1 MAIQAPGHVNDMLF
15 VLVGEKLIEANE
27 DLAHGSHK
35 PFRQMGRE
43 LRELSELTEE
53 SIVRARNALPPRV
66 GDDYARAMSP
76 FVGEDGHLKQ
86 FAGQLDVIAD
96 GRIKTSYQAMEAKW
110 QILAEVIRLMMELL
124 AVFALSV
131 FSAGA
136 AAGRAAVAR
145 ARSRV
150 VVLTVMDRLF
160 KSMHALPVLSEAF
173 EEAFQSFAVR
183 LGMIAFTSG
192 EFSPKG
198 FDWTQIAQDAATGA
212 FMGAFFPV
220 IAKGSQGTFA
230 GIRSGLGRGGVAKD
244 VGGDVSSKV
253 GAAVDRVGVNRVP
266 GGKGGAGDVV
276 VAGRGYQR
284 PGVVSGFLAEG
295 GSESLAEVL
304 SGGLFHGNWSSSAA
318 TFFGAGISGQ
328 VTQKLHSGAV
338 ASGTWIN
345 TTFSVQSPPGADG
358 VADPGPAATVSSSVP
373 RSTVSTVGGV
383 PDTRTEQAGST
394 VGAGDAGVVQA
405 PTVGAASVPA
415 PATGLDSPAP
425 SLPVQTTVSDLTISH
440 GGRGGQDLAAA
451 VGTVGE
457 QARTV
462 EAATAA
468 PSTPSRIAFAD
479 PVDQGV
485 AVPADVVA
493 DRSAAVS
500 AQAPGQ
506 VVGQV
511 PDVAG
516 TANQPSVFPGRGL
529 VEGQFSAA
537 AVPRSDAVVPGFTA
551 AVPDSVSGPVWAVSG
566 DPVSGGGGVETGV
579 KAGAQQSV
587 GPAWRVSESV
597 GAVPFQG
604 VAAPPAV
611 TSQTVTPA
619 AMPGRSVYQ
628 ADGASGQSADQ
639 ASASGRTASQPSAS
653 PGRIS
658 TVSGGT
664 TTHDAHDAHD
674 AHEPHDEQDAQEE
687 ARRPGRFG
695 TVSASSAGDGPMD
708 TAVQGRNGV
717 DAVWSTDSASAP
729 AGAVGESVVSGVTGG
744 LGVGAEQVLLG
755 LGQAD
760 SDRWIPY
767 GRVRSGVK
775 VRYLLDRLG
784 VGPGDGSVADLLGV
798 GVGEV
803 EGYRRGVRVPS
814 AGVGV
819 RIDVVWGLLREGRT
833 GVTSADVDDVVEAG
847 GAVSGPGA
855 GVGVSGRVGGMS
867 EVAPAV
873 DYLAE
878 GLDADEL
885 RFVSEPL
892 ASDSAGESVV
902 EPVGSD
908 EVVSGLDADEWAG
921 VWSALASD
929 SDSESV
935 VEPVTWD
942 EVGADLGLDPD
953 ELEFVSEA
961 VGEDPDVESGVEL
974 SGGEVAGGLEEALS
988 SGDASVV
995 GASFVDEGGS
1005 GGGFLAG
1012 GGRGRAD
1019 ADVVAARGAKRRR
1032 LDGGGRPVVEVAA
1045 AGQAGGGVAAGA
1057 GAAQD
1062 GGPARSLL
1070 QLKLERV
1077 RDALGSVDGVDPVE
1091 RLAGVVQIPA
1101 DRVRG
1106 MVGGSVEQTS
1116 VTGEHRERIDAAFG
1130 LLNEGAALTAE
1141 AVDERVR
1148 ARWTPLQ
1155 ATMVYLMEQAGV
1167 PGRTAEGVRLSDLL
1181 QGRRAAVYEFRWGTI
1196 TPTMKVGDRI
1206 NALKRLFEAGEDG
1219 LTPARVD
1226 AEVTRY
1232 RDEQEVDFAGKLA
1245 YLRGKLGGTRALVG
1259 AIKASDATL
1268 NISDKSVP
1276 SYVDPDYDAN
1286 PPMDVSE
1293 RVDELY
1299 ALYRELDD
1307 VAEMAGLPTGG
1318 TLSPVQVKTGCL
1330 RESLGEGELPR
1341 LLKVS
1346 PQEVSSILSGRVKT
1360 PDTKVIECV
1369 DAAYGLLEEGVA
1381 VTTEAVDER
1390 VRARWTPIQKTMVS
1404 LLDGVGG
1411 ARPLSDLLGVDISSV
1426 RYMRA
1431 GFQQPHKKIGDR
1443 IRALERLLS
1452 ARAGGPLPTRADV
1465 DAAVAA
1471 APAYD
1476 LTARVRYLSQ
1486 VTGNINAVVRELNV
1500 GRAVGEPKVAWST
1513 LKSYLQ
1519 GGNVDPNAEFAD
1531 RIDRAC
1537 HDFWRLGFRPVD
1549 AELAGVLRGEVA
1561 AAMAARSV
1569 SGFVGGG
1576 DGTLARL
1583 AGGGRLAGE
1592 RTQVGYAW
1600 RWFRDGAGQEVVRLT
1615 RRVYVAGAVVE
1626 RVEAMRGRVSG
1637 VLEGLNGQ
1645 GHRLPEGAG
1654 AASGSRL
1661 ELGVEFVGSPE
1672 EADTVVE
1679 LREGLPGGETG
1690 TMRQD
1695 VWFTGVDATAY
1706 AHELVHGFGVRDDVA
1721 DPQVLLTPGGRGEQ
1735 ATAQGA
1741 SSLMDTHVHGAG
1753 QSFVLTSDHLRQIAE
1768 GLAPYFHAGAGAG
1781 GSRGQVVRG
1790 AVGERPGYGGG
1801 MRDVAPAVDY
1811 RTQGTD
1817 ADREHAEAVA
1827 DREESSSS
1835 DGAEGVREGETAAV
1849 AQPRA
1854 AAGSVVGNRTVHE
1867 MVHER
1872 DRDFLVL
1879 VEDERLWRFDEA
1891 PPEEVF
1897 QNGVRAADP
1906 DSATPLW
1913 FWAMTTTEPAQFVA
1927 TTRNFDLWFRNKRYR
1942 YEIHSSRNSERSGIN
1957 LDLTILK
1964 QKASSHH
1971 HLPST
1976 WRNTYDESEITFTG
1990 AIDPQAFMSVYDSRE
2005 NRTGTWNPDTREVDW
2020 RPGQLQSRDNP
2031 DRRVEPGAAD
2041 GQPGQVP
2048 VVVDA
2053 APTAQD
2059 PGALDD
2065 VGADV
2070 SGLSSGELD
2079 GLDSLFG
2086 PDEAG
2091 ADVSGLSSGELDGL
2105 DSLFGPDEAGA
2116 DVSGLS
2122 SGELDGLDS
2131 LFGPDEAGADVSG
2144 LSSGELDGLD
2154 SLFGPDEAGAD
2165 VSDLSSLELDGLDGL
2180 IGLEGVNLEVSDLSS
2195 GESWLSS
2202 TEVDSMWDGYSESG
2216 EGEIPSSDDVR
2227 QVSGL
2232 EPGPGEDLGASD
2244 SSLSDESDAGEREG
2258 TDSALRDGRAL
2269 PGFGRGRM
2277 PVGDSVVDPAS
2288 GTSRWNGSDDGA
2300 DADVSDLSSDESD
2313 FWSDEESP
2321 SGDPYEADQPDTAL
2335 HGRTI
2340 ATGRGQSPVHAGESG
2355 AESDA
2360 SRAPSAEHVSPT
2372 LGSAVASSDTASD
2385 GPAGPGE
2392 ADERSSGQPEGQ
2404 GHAAT
2409 EGNED
2414 GAEAALEA
2422 GKQRNTSA
2430 RIESELDTHRPT
2442 RIDRSMA
2449 PPFPQEGPVPFSDG
2463 SRLLEYLTAGYGSGR
2478 TEGRS
2483 YGFSQV
2489 TLRGAD
2495 RVVREVGDRLG
2506 AARGGTGATP
2516 GLEEALEDLRRAL
2529 GATPQVFHGDGYES
2543 PAFGHGLGHVLRVT
2557 TRPYGA
2563 WERFADTQGEPTV
2576 LQVEQASRV
2585 TTGATKGV
2593 SSGTQLS
2600 VGVSLWPGA
2609 AALSGRVGAS
2619 AGVTRAQQYA
2629 MRDRSTTRLEQ
2640 YSTDGSHLH
2649 LDDVWYEVS
2658 VSGPPRPESAAGG
2671 RNRSVADGDTFGFAV
2686 RHGLTVRLPDS
2697 FTTPGEPGRVP
2708 SRIELGPQSD
2718 YRLVHTEGYGPVKR
2732 LRELV
2737 LEQLAAN
2744 GAPDKAAR
2752 EQIAAFFSS
2761 ENFHRLADRLAR
2773 GPVATGLLSADDGS
2787 PLGTIIVER
2796 VVPGEALLLT
2806 ESSAVEF
2813 RNTIQHTVTNE
2824 RVASRTSSRD
2834 FGVGVGRYFEVDSPA
2849 WGPIVAGI
2857 GGGLS
2862 RSTTEDTVFG
2872 GSGSR
2877 KTMGRVK
2884 EKPTALFW
2892 VSKTVTVRWTGAP
2905 EPLSVET
2912 WSLDRMTHTE
2922 ARRLAGWDDG
2932 TTLRARNENAP
2943 FAPLYLTPDRPAMLG
2958 MSRAESFTYADGD
2971 LTRGPDGRHGLLDT
2985 FTDAVL
2991 QAAAVRHPGLFVLLG
3006 ESGTPSSPAWR
3017 DAQHY
3022 NLALQNTL
3030 TVMNVLSHHSVAG
3043 SLEALTRTGITID
3056 LTARPS
3062 GLHRPHLSLHI
3073 SGELTGRRYEGTQND
3088 FTVRAAAPGT
3098 IRLDGSHGATRAI
3111 GAGIDASARGAFTK
3125 TSRHA
3130 VTVSAGPRWERA
3142 EGRGGDHGST
3152 VSYEDLAA
3160 GSKSS
3165 HLFGYDL
3172 ELTARIDGFSR
3183 YRSGARAVSLGV
3195 LGMPAFLRDEGDAAL
3210 VSIRGRVLLSVPDE
3224 HTPATDPHADGAGSP
3239 APVVEPLDTAEARAL
3254 VTGEPPAADN
3264 LSTAS
3269 ESRGQSVS
3277 GNEGLWQDVF
3287 GSHPYQTLSVGA
3299 HPELNRAAEELMAEL
3314 SSDSWRFART
3324 GALPHDALM
3333 RQFQPQFLTAGFDQ
3347 ASASAGSRLL
3357 LRTQGGLRGQD
3368 ATVVHRVRVV
3378 DPVVVSKPVTIAT
3391 EQSISMDLQ
3400 AGGAAGT
3407 TRSSAWSL
3415 GVTGASTLTRDNGT
3429 VLSTAYG
3436 LSYSR
3441 GSSLTTATAVTRTVT
3456 FEVGQG
3462 DGGHHVLIA
3471 GGTRRELAGSLRPA
3485 GALGS
3490 LLGPWRQNGF
3500 AGRRLT
3506 VAQDW
3511 LGHVPEKAAH
3521 ELGLIQDGL
3530 GQVPR
3535 FTAKPWTLPKWLH
3548 DHPFGSFAANALDT
3562 GNVLTAFTRELRSQG
3577 VTLDQ
3582 TGLER
3587 LRDLVSPRALRA
3599 LREHMTSTGAATRTR
3614 VSHRS
3619 LAGIRIGSDLVSL
3632 RVELIAGPSK
3642 LDRLDHGLAVW
3653 DTRVATVSET
3663 AQTSAETSRT
3673 AGWGSTQ
3680 SVGTID
3686 SAVIPRPGDLTAL
3699 RAGLSGSIGTGDQ
3712 LSSSR
3717 SRTRQRV
3724 EVFIASEPHAE
3735 YLTAYELRLT
3745 LDRGDG
3751 RPLTSQGSIGLL
3763 REQMP
3768 LSLTVPDARSAAEGD
3783 PLGTPTLDTPPRS
3796 VRLRA
3801 PGDVSA
3807 QDIDAWRSVTR
3818 PDGTRAP
3825 FEPPAQG
3832 FQVRR
3837 ISGLE
3842 NLRQAGELAIAVA
3855 YGTRVDAAPDRARE
3869 LTGRALSAALDKAR
3883 DSALTRPGT
3892 AAGLALDEAISD
3904 ASLAPCFPESGTR
3917 DGYRVLGLNDHTSVN
3932 WAQGQ
3937 YRLYS
3942 QPDFSRAT
3950 LLTVFPDS
3958 AMITGEGDATGA
3970 GTALSHTSSRGVS
3983 ATVQAVLS
3991 AGQAGSA
3998 VPALSLGTA
4007 SGEDEARAVS
4017 AAQSAATSTERGG
4030 RHFLFAVPTAWLGI
4044 AEVRRWLAFG
4054 RVRPLPQGAHADTVL
4069 EVLVSEDV
4077 ARDLGLV
4084 DERNLPPV
4092 VQDAWTQVTRA
4103 GDAWAAADSVYWQ
4116 TRRGMA
4122 ELRENAAE
4130 QDSGELLETLRRRA
4144 EDAAGEYH
4152 RVRAEADRLTR
4163 WHRLPAEAQRP
4174 GEPQTRAGLTEPPAV
4189 VFTEAD
4195 SAPDTEHPVY
4205 VVQEGTPGEPAVLTS
4220 PESPQGRQSYTLYDV
4235 PFDGDGFYH
4244 ALAEGLHHA
4253 DPQGLGTRVDVT
4265 DRRETVRGLRRLLA
4279 DELSHHDDLVEFTS
4293 PDTRDRFSNDEL
4305 NASGAMP
4312 LSGPGRREFADS
4324 GHIPLHAELPEK
4336 QRVELAR
4343 EQLLREGDA
4352 DRDTGWDHGAADLLP
4367 ALAAR
4372 AFGVRVTVVGADGR
4386 FQDFLPLSSEAAE
4399 PAEGRLPHV
4408 VMQLKDRHYRPALPS
4423 ADARRQPPLPTPAEA
4438 VRDRETPA
4446 GGPARPAYTTAP
4458 WAVGSGAWHT
4468 ARVGETTR
4476 LIGPDGAART
4486 LVEPTGDG
4494 TGFWSAVG
4502 AGLNR
4507 AEVTEGALVTGR
4519 PLPEGARLDRGTP
4532 FTDGELAQ
4540 AGLSGETIRSA
4551 RRQRA
4556 DGTLPQDLELTGRQE
4571 RALIRRQLLT
4581 SRGWSEATER
4591 VAVAQ
4596 VAASCGVRVTVVGE
4610 DGTFGTIRPSDEAAD
4625 PPELVLYRRGREY
4638 LLAEP
4643 LADGER
4649 ATEPRNGVD
4658 PQPLGT
4664 GTEVLGS
4671 GQVHSDRWIPFG
4683 SRRSGVKVR
4692 YLLDRLGVG
4701 PGDGSVA
4708 DLLGVGVGE
4717 VEGYRRGVRVP
4728 SAGVGV
4734 RIDVVWGLLREGRTG
4749 VTSADVDDVVE
4760 AGGAVSGPGAGV
4772 GVSGRVGGM
4781 SEVAPA
4787 VDYLAEGLDADELR
4801 FVSELLASDS
4811 DSESVVEPVGSDEVV
4826 SGLDADEWAGVW
4838 SALASDSDSESVVEP
4853 VTWDEVGAD
4862 LGLDP
4867 DELEFVSEA
4876 VGEDPDVE
4884 LSGGEGAGGLEEAL
4898 SSEDASV
4905 VGASFVDEGGSRG
4918 GFVAG
4923 GGRGEADADVVAARG
4938 AKRRRLDGGGRP
4950 VVEAAAAV
4958 QAAGPVRSLLQLKL
4972 ERVRDALGSVDGVD
4986 PVERLAGVVQI
4997 PADRVRGMVGGSV
5010 EQTSVTGEHRER
5022 IDAAFGLL
5030 NEGAALTAEAV
5041 DERVRARWTP
5051 LQATMVYLMEQAGV
5065 PGRTAEGVRLSDLLQ
5080 GRRAAVYEFRWG
5092 TITPTMKVG
5101 DRINALKRLFEAGED
5116 GLTPARVDAEVTR
5129 YRDEQ
5134 EVDFAGKLAYLR
5146 GKLGGTRAL
5155 VGAIKASDAT
5165 LNISDK
5171 SVPSYV
5177 DPDYDANPPMDVS
5190 ERVDEL
5196 YALYRELDDVAEM
5209 AGLPTGGTLSPVQV
5223 KTGCL
5228 RESLG
5233 EGELPRLLKVSPQ
5246 EVSSILS
5253 GRVKTPDTKVIEC
5266 VDAAYGLLE
5275 EGVAVTTEAVDERVR
5290 ARWTP
5295 IQKTMVSLLDGVG
5308 GARPLSDLL
5317 GVDISSVRYMRAGFQ
5332 QPHKKIGDRIRA
5344 LERLLSARAGG
5355 PLPTRADVDAAVAA
5369 APAYDLTARVRY
5381 LSQVTGN
5388 INAVVREL
5396 NVGRAVGEPKVAW
5409 STLKSYLQ
5417 GSGADPMMEF
5427 ADRIDRACHD
5437 FWRLGFR
5444 PVDAELAGVLRG
5456 EVAAAMAAR
5465 SVAGSARGPVGGSAG
5480 GPVGEFVGG
5489 GDGTLAR
5496 LAGGGRLA
5504 GERTQVGYAWRWFRD
5519 GAGQEVVRLTRR
5531 VYVAGA
5537 VVERVEAMRG
5547 RVSGVLEGLNGQG
5560 HRLPEGAGAASGSR
5574 LELGVEFVGS
5584 PEEADTVVELRE
5596 GLPGRESGTMRQDV
5610 WFTGVD
5616 ATAYAH
5622 ELVHG
5627 FGVRD
5632 DVADPQVL
5640 LTPGGRGEQA
5650 TAQGASSLMD
5660 THVHGAGQSFV
5671 LTSDHLRQIAEGL
5684 APYFHAGAGG
5694 SRGQVVRGAVG
5705 ERPGHGG
5712 GMRDAMDAVDYRTA
5726 DAGAATEPTAARAS
5740 EPGPHADAES
5750 VVEPVTWDAVGADL
5764 DLDPD
5769 ELEFVSEAVG
5779 EDPDVE
5785 SGVELSGGEGAGGL
5799 EEALSSEDAS
5809 VVGASFVDEGG
5820 SGGGFVAGG
5829 GRGRADADVVGAP
5842 GAKRRRG
5849 NGGRPVVVEAAAGQA
5864 GGGVAAGAGAAQDGG
5879 PARSLLQLKLERVR
5893 DALGSVDGV
5902 DPVERLAEVVQI
5914 PVDRVRGMVGGSVK
5928 QTGVTGEHRERID
5941 AAFGLLNEGAALT
5954 AEAVDERVRAR
5965 WTPLQATMVYLME
5978 QAGVPGRTAEGAGLS
5993 DLLQGRRQGT
6003 AVYRYR
6009 LGTMAPTMKVGE
6021 RINALKRLFEAG
6033 EYGVTPARVDAEVT
6047 RYRDEQEVDFAG
6059 KLAYLRGKL
6068 GGTRALV
6075 GAIKA
6080 SDATLNI
6087 SDKSVPRYV
6096 DPDYDANPPMDVS
6109 ERVDELYALYRELD
6123 DVAEMAGL
6131 PTGETLSPVQVKVVR
6146 LRESLGEGEL
6156 PRLLTVSPQEVSFI
6170 LRVGVRAP
6178 DAKVMERID
6187 AAYGLLEEG
6196 AAVTAEAVDE
6206 RVRARWTPIQK
6217 TMVSLLDGVGGSR
6230 PLSDLLGV
6238 DISSVRYMRAGVQQ
6252 PHKKIGDR
6260 IRALERLLSARVGG
6274 PLPTR
6279 ADVDAAVAAAPT
6291 YDLTARVR
6299 YLVQVAGTFDSV
6311 AGELNAGRAVGE
6323 PKAALTTLK
6332 SYLQGRNADPMMEF
6346 ADRIDRAC
6354 HDFWRLGFRPVDAEL
6369 AGVLRGEVA
6378 AATAP
6383 RSVAG
6388 AVGRGVGSAGGDTA
6402 SSGAEGDGGQP
6413 GDVVMTDPAESTGY
6427 GGADAVA
6434 GEEGQEEEFTP
6445 DEMVALMGEFTVDSP
6460 AGASSLTGAEDVP
6473 GDQDRHARIDELLCS
6488 EAVLGTRVRH
6498 HHVEGLPY
6506 ARSAAVTWALDEDA
6520 ELRLGELELTA
6531 ADRANLLL
6539 RSPDLFPEA
6548 VRWSFTR
6555 LTAPERGGPL
6565 PAE

>member
-1 MAIQAPGHVNDMLF
+1 
-15 VLVGEKLIEANE
+15 
-27 DLAHGSHK
+27 
-35 PFRQMGRE
+35 
-43 LRELSELTEE
+43 
-53 SIVRARNALPPRV
+53 
-66 GDDYARAMSP
+66 
-76 FVGEDGHLKQ
+76 
-86 FAGQLDVIAD
+86 
-96 GRIKTSYQAMEAKW
+96 
-110 QILAEVIRLMMELL
+110 
-124 AVFALSV
+124 
-131 FSAGA
+131 
-136 AAGRAAVAR
+136 
-145 ARSRV
+145 
-150 VVLTVMDRLF
+150 
-160 KSMHALPVLSEAF
+160 
-173 EEAFQSFAVR
+173 
-183 LGMIAFTSG
+183 
-192 EFSPKG
+192 
-198 FDWTQIAQDAATGA
+198 
-212 FMGAFFPV
+212 
-220 IAKGSQGTFA
+220 
-230 GIRSGLGRGGVAKD
+230 
-244 VGGDVSSKV
+244 
-253 GAAVDRVGVNRVP
+253 
-266 GGKGGAGDVV
+266 
-276 VAGRGYQR
+276 
-284 PGVVSGFLAEG
+284 
-295 GSESLAEVL
+295 
-304 SGGLFHGNWSSSAA
+304 
-318 TFFGAGISGQ
+318 
-328 VTQKLHSGAV
+328 
-338 ASGTWIN
+338 
-345 TTFSVQSPPGADG
+345 
-358 VADPGPAATVSSSVP
+358 
-373 RSTVSTVGGV
+373 
-383 PDTRTEQAGST
+383 
-394 VGAGDAGVVQA
+394 
-405 PTVGAASVPA
+405 
-415 PATGLDSPAP
+415 
-425 SLPVQTTVSDLTISH
+425 
-440 GGRGGQDLAAA
+440 
-451 VGTVGE
+451 
-457 QARTV
+457 
-462 EAATAA
+462 
-468 PSTPSRIAFAD
+468 
-479 PVDQGV
+479 
-485 AVPADVVA
+485 
-493 DRSAAVS
+493 
-500 AQAPGQ
+500 
-506 VVGQV
+506 
-511 PDVAG
+511 
-516 TANQPSVFPGRGL
+516 
-529 VEGQFSAA
+529 
-537 AVPRSDAVVPGFTA
+537 
-551 AVPDSVSGPVWAVSG
+551 
-566 DPVSGGGGVETGV
+566 
-579 KAGAQQSV
+579 
-587 GPAWRVSESV
+587 
-597 GAVPFQG
+597 
-604 VAAPPAV
+604 
-611 TSQTVTPA
+611 
-619 AMPGRSVYQ
+619 
-628 ADGASGQSADQ
+628 
-639 ASASGRTASQPSAS
+639 
-653 PGRIS
+653 
-658 TVSGGT
+658 
-664 TTHDAHDAHD
+664 
-674 AHEPHDEQDAQEE
+674 
-687 ARRPGRFG
+687 
-695 TVSASSAGDGPMD
+695 
-708 TAVQGRNGV
+708 
-717 DAVWSTDSASAP
+717 
-729 AGAVGESVVSGVTGG
+729 
-744 LGVGAEQVLLG
+744 
-755 LGQAD
+755 
-760 SDRWIPY
+760 
-767 GRVRSGVK
+767 
-775 VRYLLDRLG
+775 
-784 VGPGDGSVADLLGV
+784 
-798 GVGEV
+798 
-803 EGYRRGVRVPS
+803 
-814 AGVGV
+814 
-819 RIDVVWGLLREGRT
+819 
-833 GVTSADVDDVVEAG
+833 
-847 GAVSGPGA
+847 
-855 GVGVSGRVGGMS
+855 
-867 EVAPAV
+867 
-873 DYLAE
+873 
-878 GLDADEL
+878 
-885 RFVSEPL
+885 
-892 ASDSAGESVV
+892 
-902 EPVGSD
+902 
-908 EVVSGLDADEWAG
+908 
-921 VWSALASD
+921 
-929 SDSESV
+929 
-935 VEPVTWD
+935 
-942 EVGADLGLDPD
+942 
-953 ELEFVSEA
+953 
-961 VGEDPDVESGVEL
+961 
-974 SGGEVAGGLEEALS
+974 
-988 SGDASVV
+988 
-995 GASFVDEGGS
+995 
-1005 GGGFLAG
+1005 
-1012 GGRGRAD
+1012 
-1019 ADVVAARGAKRRR
+1019 
-1032 LDGGGRPVVEVAA
+1032 
-1045 AGQAGGGVAAGA
+1045 
-1057 GAAQD
+1057 
-1062 GGPARSLL
+1062 
-1070 QLKLERV
+1070 
-1077 RDALGSVDGVDPVE
+1077 
-1091 RLAGVVQIPA
+1091 
-1101 DRVRG
+1101 
-1106 MVGGSVEQTS
+1106 
-1116 VTGEHRERIDAAFG
+1116 
-1130 LLNEGAALTAE
+1130 
-1141 AVDERVR
+1141 
-1148 ARWTPLQ
+1148 
-1155 ATMVYLMEQAGV
+1155 
-1167 PGRTAEGVRLSDLL
+1167 
-1181 QGRRAAVYEFRWGTI
+1181 
-1196 TPTMKVGDRI
+1196 
-1206 NALKRLFEAGEDG
+1206 
-1219 LTPARVD
+1219 
-1226 AEVTRY
+1226 
-1232 RDEQEVDFAGKLA
+1232 
-1245 YLRGKLGGTRALVG
+1245 
-1259 AIKASDATL
+1259 
-1268 NISDKSVP
+1268 
-1276 SYVDPDYDAN
+1276 
-1286 PPMDVSE
+1286 
-1293 RVDELY
+1293 
-1299 ALYRELDD
+1299 
-1307 VAEMAGLPTGG
+1307 
-1318 TLSPVQVKTGCL
+1318 
-1330 RESLGEGELPR
+1330 
-1341 LLKVS
+1341 
-1346 PQEVSSILSGRVKT
+1346 
-1360 PDTKVIECV
+1360 
-1369 DAAYGLLEEGVA
+1369 
-1381 VTTEAVDER
+1381 
-1390 VRARWTPIQKTMVS
+1390 
-1404 LLDGVGG
+1404 
-1411 ARPLSDLLGVDISSV
+1411 
-1426 RYMRA
+1426 
-1431 GFQQPHKKIGDR
+1431 
-1443 IRALERLLS
+1443 
-1452 ARAGGPLPTRADV
+1452 
-1465 DAAVAA
+1465 
-1471 APAYD
+1471 
-1476 LTARVRYLSQ
+1476 
-1486 VTGNINAVVRELNV
+1486 
-1500 GRAVGEPKVAWST
+1500 
-1513 LKSYLQ
+1513 
-1519 GGNVDPNAEFAD
+1519 
-1531 RIDRAC
+1531 
-1537 HDFWRLGFRPVD
+1537 
-1549 AELAGVLRGEVA
+1549 
-1561 AAMAARSV
+1561 
-1569 SGFVGGG
+1569 
-1576 DGTLARL
+1576 
-1583 AGGGRLAGE
+1583 
-1592 RTQVGYAW
+1592 
-1600 RWFRDGAGQEVVRLT
+1600 
-1615 RRVYVAGAVVE
+1615 
-1626 RVEAMRGRVSG
+1626 
-1637 VLEGLNGQ
+1637 
-1645 GHRLPEGAG
+1645 
-1654 AASGSRL
+1654 
-1661 ELGVEFVGSPE
+1661 
-1672 EADTVVE
+1672 
-1679 LREGLPGGETG
+1679 
-1690 TMRQD
+1690 
-1695 VWFTGVDATAY
+1695 
-1706 AHELVHGFGVRDDVA
+1706 
-1721 DPQVLLTPGGRGEQ
+1721 
-1735 ATAQGA
+1735 
-1741 SSLMDTHVHGAG
+1741 
-1753 QSFVLTSDHLRQIAE
+1753 
-1768 GLAPYFHAGAGAG
+1768 
-1781 GSRGQVVRG
+1781 
-1790 AVGERPGYGGG
+1790 
-1801 MRDVAPAVDY
+1801 
-1811 RTQGTD
+1811 
-1817 ADREHAEAVA
+1817 
-1827 DREESSSS
+1827 
-1835 DGAEGVREGETAAV
+1835 
-1849 AQPRA
+1849 
-1854 AAGSVVGNRTVHE
+1854 

-1879 VEDERLWRFDEA
+1879 VEGERLWRFDDA

-1906 DSATPLW
+1906 DSATELW
-1913 FWAMTTTEPAQFVA
+1913 FWAMTTTERAQFVA

-1942 YEIHSSRNSERSGIN
+1942 YEIHSWRNSEPRGIN
-1957 LDLTILK
+1957 LDITILK
-1964 QKASSHH
+1964 QKASSRH

-1990 AIDPQAFMSVYDSRE
+1990 SIDPQAFMSVYDSRG
-2005 NRTGTWNPDTREVDW
+2005 NRTGTWNPGTREVDW

-2041 GQPGQVP
+2041 EQPGQVP

-2053 APTAQD
+2053 APAAQD

-2070 SGLSSGELD
+2070 PGLSSGELD
-2079 GLDSLFG
+2079 GLDSLFR
-2086 PDEAG
+2086 PD
-2091 ADVSGLSSGELDGL
+2091 DV
-2105 DSLFGPDEAGA
+2105 
-2116 DVSGLS
+2116 
-2122 SGELDGLDS
+2122 
-2131 LFGPDEAGADVSG
+2131 
-2144 LSSGELDGLD
+2144 
-2154 SLFGPDEAGAD
+2154 GAD

-2216 EGEIPSSDDVR
+2216 EGEIPSSDGVR
-2227 QVSGL
+2227 RVSGL
-2232 EPGPGEDLGASD
+2232 ESGPGEGLGASD

-2258 TDSALRDGRAL
+2258 TDTALRDGRAL

-2277 PVGDSVVDPAS
+2277 PAGDSVVDPAS
-2288 GTSRWNGSDDGA
+2288 GTSRWDGSDDGA

-2360 SRAPSAEHVSPT
+2360 SRAPSAEHVSPA
-2372 LGSAVASSDTASD
+2372 LDSAVASSADSDPD

-2414 GAEAALEA
+2414 SAEATLEA

-2430 RIESELDTHRPT
+2430 RIEPELDTHRPP

-2463 SRLLEYLTAGYGSGR
+2463 SRLPEYLTAGYGHGG
-2478 TEGRS
+2478 TAGRS

-2495 RVVREVGDRLG
+2495 RVVREIDDRLG

-2609 AALSGRVGAS
+2609 AALSGRIGAS

-2629 MRDRSTTRLEQ
+2629 MRDRSTSRLEQ
-2640 YSTDGSHLH
+2640 YSTDGAHLH

-2658 VSGPPRPESAAGG
+2658 VSGPSRLGSADGG
-2671 RNRSVADGDTFGFAV
+2671 RNRSATHEDTFGFAV

-2708 SRIELGPQSD
+2708 SKIELGPQSD
-2718 YRLVHTEGYGPVKR
+2718 YRLVHTEGYGPLKR

-2737 LEQLAAN
+2737 LEQLAAD

-2752 EQIAAFFSS
+2752 EQIAGFFSS

-2796 VVPGEALLLT
+2796 VVPGEAVLLT
-2806 ESSAVEF
+2806 ESTAVEF

-2834 FGVGVGRYFEVDSPA
+2834 LGVGVGRYFEVDSPA

-2862 RSTTEDTVFG
+2862 RSTTEGTVFG

-2884 EKPTALFW
+2884 EVPTALYR

-2905 EPLSVET
+2905 ELLSVET

-2943 FAPLYLTPDRPAMLG
+2943 YAPLYLTPDRPAMLG
-2958 MSRAESFTYADGD
+2958 MSRVESFTYADGD

-2991 QAAAVRHPGLFVLLG
+2991 QAAAVRHPGLFVPLG

-3056 LTARPS
+3056 LTTRP
-3062 GLHRPHLSLHI
+3062 GVLHRPHLSLHI
-3073 SGELTGRRYEGTQND
+3073 RGELTGRRYEGTQND

-3160 GSKSS
+3160 GSTSS

-3172 ELTARIDGFSR
+3172 EFTARIDGFSR

-3210 VSIRGRVLLSVPDE
+3210 ASIRGRVLLSVPDE

-3254 VTGEPPAADN
+3254 VTGEPPADDN

-3269 ESRGQSVS
+3269 ESRGHSVS
-3277 GNEGLWQDVF
+3277 GDDGLWQDVF

-3368 ATVVHRVRVV
+3368 ATVVHRMRVV

-3415 GVTGASTLTRDNGT
+3415 GVTGAYTLTRDNGT

-3485 GALGS
+3485 RALGS

-3548 DHPFGSFAANALDT
+3548 DHPFGSYAANALDT

-3619 LAGIRIGSDLVSL
+3619 LAGLRIGSDLVSL
-3632 RVELIAGPSK
+3632 RVELIAGPSE

-3673 AGWGSTQ
+3673 AGWGITR

-3686 SAVIPRPGDLTAL
+3686 SAVTPRPGDLTAV
-3699 RAGLSGSIGTGDQ
+3699 RAGLSGRIGRGDQ

-3735 YLTAYELRLT
+3735 YLTGYELRLT

-3751 RPLTSQGSIGLL
+3751 RPLTSQGPIGLL

-3783 PLGTPTLDTPPRS
+3783 PLGTPTLDTLPRS

-3932 WAQGQ
+3932 WAHGQ

-3950 LLTVFPDS
+3950 LLTVFPAS
-3958 AMITGEGDATGA
+3958 AMITGEGDATSA
-3970 GTALSHTSSRGVS
+3970 GTALSHTASRGAS

-3998 VPALSLGTA
+3998 VPTLSIGTA
-4007 SGEDEARAVS
+4007 SGEDEGRALS

-4044 AEVRRWLAFG
+4044 AEVTRWLAFG

-4092 VQDAWTQVTRA
+4092 VQDAWTQVTTA

-4122 ELRENAAE
+4122 ELRENSQE
-4130 QDSGELLETLRRRA
+4130 PGSGELLETLRLRA

-4152 RVRAEADRLTR
+4152 RVRAAADRLTR

-4174 GEPQTRAGLTEPPAV
+4174 GEPETRAGLAEPPAV
-4189 VFTEAD
+4189 VFTAAD
-4195 SAPDTEHPVY
+4195 SAPDAEHPVY
-4205 VVQEGTPGEPAVLTS
+4205 VVQEGAPGEPDVLTS
-4220 PESPQGRQSYTLYDV
+4220 PESPESPQGGQSYTLYDV

-4305 NASGAMP
+4305 DANGITF
-4312 LSGPGRREFADS
+4312 LSRPEQREFADS

-4336 QRVELAR
+4336 QRADLAR

-4372 AFGVRVTVVGADGR
+4372 AFGIRVTVVGADGR

-4408 VMQLKDRHYRPALPS
+4408 VMQLKDRHYRSALPS

-4468 ARVGETTR
+4468 ARVGERTR

-4540 AGLSGETIRSA
+4540 AGLSEETIRFA

-4625 PPELVLYRRGREY
+4625 TPELVLYRRGREY

-4643 LADGER
+4643 LADSER

-4671 GQVHSDRWIPFG
+4671 GQVRSDRWIPFG
-4683 SRRSGVKVR
+4683 SRRPGVKVR
-4692 YLLDRLGVG
+4692 YLLDRLPVG

-4708 DLLGVGVGE
+4708 DLLGVGVAE
-4717 VEGYRRGVRVP
+4717 VEGYRVGRGRP
-4728 SAGVGV
+4728 SEGVGV

-4749 VTSADVDDVVE
+4749 VTSADVDDVVN
-4760 AGGAVSGPGAGV
+4760 AGGAVSGPAAGV
-4772 GVSGRVGGM
+4772 GVSGRAGGM

-4787 VDYLAEGLDADELR
+4787 VDYRRGTVDPEAGMGEGMEGLDAED
-4801 FVSELLASDS
+4801 
-4811 DSESVVEPVGSDEVV
+4811 
-4826 SGLDADEWAGVW
+4826 WAGVW
-4838 SALASDSDSESVVEP
+4838 SALESDSASESGVEP
-4853 VTWDEVGAD
+4853 VAWDEVGAD
-4862 LGLDP
+4862 LDA

-4884 LSGGEGAGGLEEAL
+4884 SGVELSRGEGAGGVEGAL
-4898 SSEDASV
+4898 SSGGVSV
-4905 VGASFVDEGGSRG
+4905 VGASFVDDGGSRG
-4918 GFVAG
+4918 SFVAG

-4958 QAAGPVRSLLQLKL
+4958 QAAGPARLLLQLKL

-4986 PVERLAGVVQI
+4986 PVERLAEVVQI
-4997 PADRVRGMVGGSV
+4997 PAGRVRGMVGGV
-5010 EQTSVTGEHRER
+5010 KQTGVTGEDRER

-5065 PGRTAEGVRLSDLLQ
+5065 PGRTAEGVRLSDLLHGLRQ
-5080 GRRAAVYEFRWG
+5080 DASVYRYRWG
-5092 TITPTMKVG
+5092 AITPTMKVG
-5101 DRINALKRLFEAGED
+5101 DRINALKRLFEAGEH
-5116 GLTPARVDAEVTR
+5116 GVTPARVDAEVTR

-5134 EVDFAGKLAYLR
+5134 GVDFAGKLAYLR

-5165 LNISDK
+5165 LNISGR

-5196 YALYRELDDVAEM
+5196 YVLYRELDDVAEK

-5233 EGELPRLLKVSPQ
+5233 EGELPRLLEVTAQ
-5246 EVSSILS
+5246 EVSSI
-5253 GRVKTPDTKVIEC
+5253 
-5266 VDAAYGLLE
+5266 
-5275 EGVAVTTEAVDERVR
+5275 
-5290 ARWTP
+5290 
-5295 IQKTMVSLLDGVG
+5295 
-5308 GARPLSDLL
+5308 
-5317 GVDISSVRYMRAGFQ
+5317 
-5332 QPHKKIGDRIRA
+5332 
-5344 LERLLSARAGG
+5344 
-5355 PLPTRADVDAAVAA
+5355 
-5369 APAYDLTARVRY
+5369 
-5381 LSQVTGN
+5381 
-5388 INAVVREL
+5388 
-5396 NVGRAVGEPKVAW
+5396 
-5409 STLKSYLQ
+5409 
-5417 GSGADPMMEF
+5417 
-5427 ADRIDRACHD
+5427 
-5437 FWRLGFR
+5437 
-5444 PVDAELAGVLRG
+5444 
-5456 EVAAAMAAR
+5456 
-5465 SVAGSARGPVGGSAG
+5465 
-5480 GPVGEFVGG
+5480 
-5489 GDGTLAR
+5489 
-5496 LAGGGRLA
+5496 
-5504 GERTQVGYAWRWFRD
+5504 
-5519 GAGQEVVRLTRR
+5519 
-5531 VYVAGA
+5531 
-5537 VVERVEAMRG
+5537 
-5547 RVSGVLEGLNGQG
+5547 
-5560 HRLPEGAGAASGSR
+5560 
-5574 LELGVEFVGS
+5574 
-5584 PEEADTVVELRE
+5584 
-5596 GLPGRESGTMRQDV
+5596 
-5610 WFTGVD
+5610 
-5616 ATAYAH
+5616 
-5622 ELVHG
+5622 
-5627 FGVRD
+5627 
-5632 DVADPQVL
+5632 
-5640 LTPGGRGEQA
+5640 
-5650 TAQGASSLMD
+5650 
-5660 THVHGAGQSFV
+5660 
-5671 LTSDHLRQIAEGL
+5671 
-5684 APYFHAGAGG
+5684 
-5694 SRGQVVRGAVG
+5694 
-5705 ERPGHGG
+5705 
-5712 GMRDAMDAVDYRTA
+5712 
-5726 DAGAATEPTAARAS
+5726 
-5740 EPGPHADAES
+5740 
-5750 VVEPVTWDAVGADL
+5750 
-5764 DLDPD
+5764 
-5769 ELEFVSEAVG
+5769 
-5779 EDPDVE
+5779 
-5785 SGVELSGGEGAGGL
+5785 
-5799 EEALSSEDAS
+5799 
-5809 VVGASFVDEGG
+5809 
-5820 SGGGFVAGG
+5820 
-5829 GRGRADADVVGAP
+5829 
-5842 GAKRRRG
+5842 
-5849 NGGRPVVVEAAAGQA
+5849 
-5864 GGGVAAGAGAAQDGG
+5864 
-5879 PARSLLQLKLERVR
+5879 
-5893 DALGSVDGV
+5893 
-5902 DPVERLAEVVQI
+5902 
-5914 PVDRVRGMVGGSVK
+5914 
-5928 QTGVTGEHRERID
+5928 
-5941 AAFGLLNEGAALT
+5941 
-5954 AEAVDERVRAR
+5954 
-5965 WTPLQATMVYLME
+5965 
-5978 QAGVPGRTAEGAGLS
+5978 
-5993 DLLQGRRQGT
+5993 
-6003 AVYRYR
+6003 
-6009 LGTMAPTMKVGE
+6009 
-6021 RINALKRLFEAG
+6021 
-6033 EYGVTPARVDAEVT
+6033 
-6047 RYRDEQEVDFAG
+6047 
-6059 KLAYLRGKL
+6059 
-6068 GGTRALV
+6068 
-6075 GAIKA
+6075 
-6080 SDATLNI
+6080 
-6087 SDKSVPRYV
+6087 
-6096 DPDYDANPPMDVS
+6096 
-6109 ERVDELYALYRELD
+6109 
-6123 DVAEMAGL
+6123 
-6131 PTGETLSPVQVKVVR
+6131 
-6146 LRESLGEGEL
+6146 
-6156 PRLLTVSPQEVSFI
+6156 
-6170 LRVGVRAP
+6170 
-6178 DAKVMERID
+6178 
-6187 AAYGLLEEG
+6187 
-6196 AAVTAEAVDE
+6196 
-6206 RVRARWTPIQK
+6206 
-6217 TMVSLLDGVGGSR
+6217 
-6230 PLSDLLGV
+6230 
-6238 DISSVRYMRAGVQQ
+6238 
-6252 PHKKIGDR
+6252 
-6260 IRALERLLSARVGG
+6260 
-6274 PLPTR
+6274 
-6279 ADVDAAVAAAPT
+6279 
-6291 YDLTARVR
+6291 
-6299 YLVQVAGTFDSV
+6299 
-6311 AGELNAGRAVGE
+6311 
-6323 PKAALTTLK
+6323 
-6332 SYLQGRNADPMMEF
+6332 
-6346 ADRIDRAC
+6346 
-6354 HDFWRLGFRPVDAEL
+6354 
-6369 AGVLRGEVA
+6369 
-6378 AATAP
+6378 
-6383 RSVAG
+6383 
-6388 AVGRGVGSAGGDTA
+6388 
-6402 SSGAEGDGGQP
+6402 
-6413 GDVVMTDPAESTGY
+6413 
-6427 GGADAVA
+6427 
-6434 GEEGQEEEFTP
+6434 
-6445 DEMVALMGEFTVDSP
+6445 
-6460 AGASSLTGAEDVP
+6460 
-6473 GDQDRHARIDELLCS
+6473 
-6488 EAVLGTRVRH
+6488 
-6498 HHVEGLPY
+6498 
-6506 ARSAAVTWALDEDA
+6506 
-6520 ELRLGELELTA
+6520 
-6531 ADRANLLL
+6531 
-6539 RSPDLFPEA
+6539 
-6548 VRWSFTR
+6548 
-6555 LTAPERGGPL
+6555 
-6565 PAE
+6565 